1 MHHNVEIW
9 HTHLFQSDALI
20 AKAMCRSGS
29 VFDLPCSYCLALLY
43 LRSNCSVNLRTS
55 CCSINAALDWRALG
69 GAPLQCCKSRARGC
83 NSLKLHPGHHRD
95 KENRTGWK
103 NVSEHS
109 GPIRVKGRHTS
120 INIFELQRQDDAA
133 VLLNLVS
140 GQYGL
145 NWCSI
150 LILCENFQILIGLSV
165 DIVISVFLKGMV

>member
-1 MHHNVEIW
+1 MLHWIGAHLVARPFNVANRK
-9 HTHLFQSDALI
+9 Q
-20 AKAMCRSGS
+20 AK
-29 VFDLPCSYCLALLY
+29 
-43 LRSNCSVNLRTS
+43 
-55 CCSINAALDWRALG
+55 
-69 GAPLQCCKSRARGC
+69 GC
-83 NSLKLHPGHHRD
+83 NSLKVHPGHHRD

-165 DIVISVFLKGMV
+165 DIGISVFLEGMV

>member
-9 HTHLFQSDALI
+9 HTHLFQSDALN
-20 AKAMCRSGS
+20 AKAMSRSGS
-29 VFDLPCSYCLALLY
+29 VFDRPCGYCLVLLY
-43 LRSNCSVNLRTS
+43 LGSNCSVNLRTS

-83 NSLKLHPGHHRD
+83 NSLKVHPGHHRD

-109 GPIRVKGRHTS
+109 GLIRVKGRHTS

-150 LILCENFQILIGLSV
+150 LILCENCQILIG
-165 DIVISVFLKGMV
+165 ISVEIVTSIFLKGMV

>member
-1 MHHNVEIW
+1 MQRLWVGQVQFLID
-9 HTHLFQSDALI
+9 LVLI
-20 AKAMCRSGS
+20 AWY
-29 VFDLPCSYCLALLY
+29 SYILAL
-43 LRSNCSVNLRTS
+43 SNCSVNLRTS
-55 CCSINAALDWRALG
+55 CCSLNAALDWGALS

-109 GPIRVKGRHTS
+109 GQIRVKGWHTS

-165 DIVISVFLKGMV
+165 DIVICVFLKGMV